1 MGVVQYDFEFGTNN
15 IPAMCETIGNG
26 TTPYLGLAKF
36 FASQSSS
43 CNDILYNDFIAS
55 LRNTTYD
62 PAQNMR
68 QVIVVAGARISLLTQ
83 LSRSGRGRR
92 APNLG
97 EGNKEHCWSCSADPM
112 ARYFQTTD
120 SAHQPFA
127 YGNQVPLSYYNRM
140 CSDAF
145 SSTFDVQ
152 ASVTDTNQRFGGNDL
167 PPYYA
172 TNIAYDN
179 SIVDPWH
186 TLSVQHDVNPA
197 SRLFL
202 YDVRGHCAAVSP
214 PQPSDPV
221 SIKNVRTNIAREINK
236 WIVA

>member
-1 MGVVQYDFEFGTNN
+1 
-15 IPAMCETIGNG
+15 
-26 TTPYLGLAKF
+26 
-36 FASQSSS
+36 
-43 CNDILYNDFIAS
+43 
-55 LRNTTYD
+55 
-62 PAQNMR
+62 
-68 QVIVVAGARISLLTQ
+68 
-83 LSRSGRGRR
+83 
-92 APNLG
+92 
-97 EGNKEHCWSCSADPM
+97 
-112 ARYFQTTD
+112 
-120 SAHQPFA
+120 
-127 YGNQVPLSYYNRM
+127 M

-145 SSTFDVQ
+145 SSTFDIE
-152 ASVTDTNQRFGGNDL
+152 ASVADTNARFGGNQL

-186 TLSVQHDVNPA
+186 TLSVQRDVNPA

-214 PQPSDPV
+214 PQASDPV